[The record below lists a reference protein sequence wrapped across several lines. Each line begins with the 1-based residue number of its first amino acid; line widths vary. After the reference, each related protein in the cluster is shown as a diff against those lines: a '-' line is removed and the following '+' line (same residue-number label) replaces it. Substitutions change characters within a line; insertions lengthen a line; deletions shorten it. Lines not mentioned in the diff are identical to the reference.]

1 MRGMTKS
8 HIFQHFFNVF
18 FIKRYVYTA
27 QAYNY
32 KEEIMTKIKSLFMTL
47 LLTLGVS
54 SAIAGSH
61 GSTLDIVK
69 ERGFLKCGSNTG
81 LAGFGLPND
90 DGVWEGIDVDVCRAV
105 AAAVFGDASKVEYV
119 PTSKVRFTVLQ
130 SGEVDMLSRN
140 TTWTLQRDVELGL
153 EFVGVNYY
161 DGQGF
166 MVPASLG
173 VSSATELDG
182 ASVCIQVGTTTEMNL
197 ADFFSANGM
206 SYEAVPVETN
216 SEADAAYTAGRCDVY
231 TTDASGLYASRAGYP
246 DPSAHVVLPEIVSK
260 EPLGPSVRH
269 GDSAWADIVR
279 WSLNAMIIGEE
290 LGITSANVDEMKSSK
305 NPEVLRL
312 LGVNQVGDTG
322 AGYGQ
327 WLNLS
332 DDWAYNIIQQVGNYS
347 ESFEKHI
354 GPNTPINI
362 QRGLNALYKHG
373 GILYAPPFR

>member
-1 MRGMTKS
+1 
-8 HIFQHFFNVF
+8 
-18 FIKRYVYTA
+18 
-27 QAYNY
+27 
-32 KEEIMTKIKSLFMTL
+32 MTKIKSLFIAL
-47 LLTLGVS
+47 ILSLGVS
-54 SAIAGSH
+54 SAFADGH
-61 GSTLDIVK
+61 GSTLDVVK
-69 ERGFLKCGSNTG
+69 ERGVLKCGSNTG

-90 DGVWEGIDVDVCRAV
+90 AGVWEGIDVDVCRAV

-119 PTSKVRFTVLQ
+119 PTTSKVRFTVLQ

-197 ADFFSANGM
+197 ADYFSANGM

-290 LGITSANVDEMKSSK
+290 KGITSANVDEMKNSK
-305 NPEVLRL
+305 DPEVLRL

-332 DDWAYNIIQQVGNYS
+332 DDWAYNILQQVGNYS
-347 ESFEKHI
+347 ESFERHI

-362 QRGLNALYKHG
+362 QRGLNALYKDG

>member
-1 MRGMTKS
+1 
-8 HIFQHFFNVF
+8 
-18 FIKRYVYTA
+18 
-27 QAYNY
+27 
-32 KEEIMTKIKSLFMTL
+32 MTKIKSLFIAL
-47 LLTLGVS
+47 ILSLGVS
-54 SAIAGSH
+54 SAFADGH
-61 GSTLDIVK
+61 GSTLDVVK
-69 ERGFLKCGSNTG
+69 ERGVLKCGSNTG

-90 DGVWEGIDVDVCRAV
+90 AGVWEGIDVDVCRAV

-119 PTSKVRFTVLQ
+119 PTTSKVRFTVLQ

-197 ADFFSANGM
+197 ADYFSANGM

-290 LGITSANVDEMKSSK
+290 KGITSANVDEMKSSK
-305 NPEVLRL
+305 DPEVLRL
-312 LGVNQVGDTG
+312 LGVAQVGDTG

-327 WLNLS
+327 WLGLS
-332 DDWAYNIIQQVGNYS
+332 DDWAYNILQQVGNYS

-362 QRGLNALYKHG
+362 QRGLNALYKDG

>member
-1 MRGMTKS
+1 
-8 HIFQHFFNVF
+8 
-18 FIKRYVYTA
+18 
-27 QAYNY
+27 
-32 KEEIMTKIKSLFMTL
+32 MTKIKSLFMTL

-90 DGVWEGIDVDVCRAV
+90 AGVWEGIDVDVCRAV
-105 AAAVFGDASKVEYV
+105 AAAVFGDATKVEYI
-119 PTSKVRFTVLQ
+119 PTTSKVRFTVLQ

-166 MVPASLG
+166 MVRKDLG

-197 ADFFSANGM
+197 ADYFAGNSM

-246 DPSAHVVLPEIVSK
+246 DPSAHVVMPEIISK
-260 EPLGPSVRH
+260 EPLGPAVRH
-269 GDSAWADIVR
+269 GDGAWADIVR

-362 QRGLNALYKHG
+362 QRGLNALYKNG

>member
-1 MRGMTKS
+1 
-8 HIFQHFFNVF
+8 
-18 FIKRYVYTA
+18 
-27 QAYNY
+27 
-32 KEEIMTKIKSLFMTL
+32 MTKIKSLFMTL

-61 GSTLDIVK
+61 GSTLDLVK
-69 ERGFLKCGSNTG
+69 DRGLLKCGSNTG

-105 AAAVFGDASKVEYV
+105 AAAIFGDASKVEYV
-119 PTSKVRFTVLQ
+119 PTTSKNRFTVLQ
-130 SGEVDMLSRN
+130 SGEIDMLSRN

-246 DPSAHVVLPEIVSK
+246 DPSAHIVLPEIVSK

-269 GDSAWADIVR
+269 GDGAWADIVR

-312 LGVNQVGDTG
+312 LGVNTVRDTG

-347 ESFEKHI
+347 ESFERHI

-362 QRGLNALYKHG
+362 QRGLNALYKDG

>member
-1 MRGMTKS
+1 
-8 HIFQHFFNVF
+8 
-18 FIKRYVYTA
+18 
-27 QAYNY
+27 
-32 KEEIMTKIKSLFMTL
+32 MTKIKSLFISL

-61 GSTLDIVK
+61 GSTLDLVK
-69 ERGFLKCGSNTG
+69 DRGFLKCGSNTG

-119 PTSKVRFTVLQ
+119 PTTSKVRFTVLQ

-173 VSSATELDG
+173 VNSATELDG

-197 ADFFSANGM
+197 ADYFSANGM

-290 LGITSANVDEMKSSK
+290 KGITSANVDEMKNSK
-305 NPEVLRL
+305 DPEVLRL

-332 DDWAYNIIQQVGNYS
+332 DDWAYNILQQVGNYS
-347 ESFEKHI
+347 ESFERHI
-354 GPNTPINI
+354 GTNTPINI
-362 QRGLNALYKHG
+362 QRGLNALYKDG

>member
-1 MRGMTKS
+1 
-8 HIFQHFFNVF
+8 
-18 FIKRYVYTA
+18 
-27 QAYNY
+27 
-32 KEEIMTKIKSLFMTL
+32 MTL

-61 GSTLDIVK
+61 GSTLDLVK

-119 PTSKVRFTVLQ
+119 PTTSKVRFTVLQ

-166 MVPASLG
+166 MVRKDLG

-197 ADFFSANGM
+197 ADYFAGNSM

-246 DPSAHVVLPEIVSK
+246 DPSAHVVLPEIISK

-362 QRGLNALYKHG
+362 QRGLNALYKDG

>member
-1 MRGMTKS
+1 
-8 HIFQHFFNVF
+8 
-18 FIKRYVYTA
+18 
-27 QAYNY
+27 
-32 KEEIMTKIKSLFMTL
+32 MTKIKSLFMTL

-90 DGVWEGIDVDVCRAV
+90 AGVWEGIDVDVCRAV
-105 AAAVFGDASKVEYV
+105 AAAVFGDATKVEYI
-119 PTSKVRFTVLQ
+119 PTTSKVRFTVLQ

-166 MVPASLG
+166 MVPSALG

-197 ADFFSANGM
+197 ADYFSANGM

-216 SEADAAYTAGRCDVY
+216 SEADAAYIAGRCDVY

-246 DPSAHVVLPEIVSK
+246 DPSAHVVMPEIISK

-362 QRGLNALYKHG
+362 QRGLNALYKDG

>member
-1 MRGMTKS
+1 MT
-8 HIFQHFFNVF
+8 I
-18 FIKRYVYTA
+18 IKTLFA
-27 QAYNY
+27 
-32 KEEIMTKIKSLFMTL
+32 SLV
-47 LLTLGVS
+47 LTLGL
-54 SAIAGSH
+54 ATANAG
-61 GSTLDIVK
+61 TLDVVK
-69 ERGFLKCGSNTG
+69 DRGNLICGSNTG
-81 LAGFGLPND
+81 LAGFGNPD
-90 DGVWEGIDVDVCRAV
+90 DAGVWEGIDVDVCRAV

-119 PTSKVRFTVLQ
+119 PLTSKVRFTSLQ

-197 ADFFSANGM
+197 ADYFSANGM

-290 LGITSANVDEMKSSK
+290 KGITSANVDEMKNSK
-305 NPEVLRL
+305 DPEVLRL

-332 DDWAYNIIQQVGNYS
+332 DDWAYNILQQVGNYS
-347 ESFEKHI
+347 ESFERHI

-362 QRGLNALYKHG
+362 QRGLNALYKDG

>member
-1 MRGMTKS
+1 
-8 HIFQHFFNVF
+8 
-18 FIKRYVYTA
+18 
-27 QAYNY
+27 
-32 KEEIMTKIKSLFMTL
+32 MTKIKSLFIAL
-47 LLTLGVS
+47 ILSLGVS
-54 SAIAGSH
+54 SAFADGH
-61 GSTLDIVK
+61 GSTLDVVK

-90 DGVWEGIDVDVCRAV
+90 AGVWEGIDVDVCRAV

-119 PTSKVRFTVLQ
+119 PTTSKVRFTVLQ

-173 VSSATELDG
+173 VNSATELDG

-197 ADFFSANGM
+197 ADYFSANGM

-290 LGITSANVDEMKSSK
+290 KGITSANVDEMKNSK
-305 NPEVLRL
+305 DPEVLRL

-332 DDWAYNIIQQVGNYS
+332 DDWAYNILQQVGNYS
-347 ESFEKHI
+347 ESFERHI

-362 QRGLNALYKHG
+362 QRGLNALYKDG

>member
-1 MRGMTKS
+1 
-8 HIFQHFFNVF
+8 
-18 FIKRYVYTA
+18 
-27 QAYNY
+27 
-32 KEEIMTKIKSLFMTL
+32 MTKIKSLFMTL

-90 DGVWEGIDVDVCRAV
+90 AGVWEGIDVDVCRAV
-105 AAAVFGDASKVEYV
+105 AAAVFGDATKVEYI
-119 PTSKVRFTVLQ
+119 PTTSKVRFTVLQ

-166 MVPASLG
+166 MVRKDLG

-197 ADFFSANGM
+197 ADYFAGNSM

-246 DPSAHVVLPEIVSK
+246 DPSAHVVMPEIISK

-312 LGVNQVGDTG
+312 LGVNTVRDTG

-347 ESFEKHI
+347 ESFERHI

-362 QRGLNALYKHG
+362 QRGLNALYKNG

>member
-1 MRGMTKS
+1 
-8 HIFQHFFNVF
+8 
-18 FIKRYVYTA
+18 
-27 QAYNY
+27 
-32 KEEIMTKIKSLFMTL
+32 MTKIKSLFISL

-61 GSTLDIVK
+61 GSTLDLVK
-69 ERGFLKCGSNTG
+69 DRGFLKCGSNTG

-119 PTSKVRFTVLQ
+119 PTTSKVRFTVLQ

-173 VSSATELDG
+173 VSSASELDG

-197 ADFFSANGM
+197 ADYFSANGM

-290 LGITSANVDEMKSSK
+290 KGITSANVDEMKSSK
-305 NPEVLRL
+305 DPEVLRL
-312 LGVNQVGDTG
+312 LGVAQVGDTG

-327 WLNLS
+327 WLGLS
-332 DDWAYNIIQQVGNYS
+332 DDWAYNILQQVGNYS

-362 QRGLNALYKHG
+362 QRGLNALYKDG

>member
-1 MRGMTKS
+1 
-8 HIFQHFFNVF
+8 
-18 FIKRYVYTA
+18 
-27 QAYNY
+27 
-32 KEEIMTKIKSLFMTL
+32 MTKIKSLFIAL
-47 LLTLGVS
+47 ILSLGVS
-54 SAIAGSH
+54 SAFADGH
-61 GSTLDIVK
+61 GSTLDVVK

-81 LAGFGLPND
+81 LAGFGNPND
-90 DGVWEGIDVDVCRAV
+90 AGVWEGIDVDVCRAV
-105 AAAVFGDASKVEYV
+105 AAAVFGDASKVEYI
-119 PTSKVRFTVLQ
+119 PTTSKVRFTVLQ

-166 MVPASLG
+166 MVPSALG

-197 ADFFSANGM
+197 ADYFSANGM

-216 SEADAAYTAGRCDVY
+216 SEADAAYIAGRCDVY

-246 DPSAHVVLPEIVSK
+246 DPSAHVVMPEIISK

-362 QRGLNALYKHG
+362 QRGLNALYKDG

>member
-1 MRGMTKS
+1 
-8 HIFQHFFNVF
+8 
-18 FIKRYVYTA
+18 
-27 QAYNY
+27 
-32 KEEIMTKIKSLFMTL
+32 MTKIKSLFISL

-61 GSTLDIVK
+61 GSTLDLVK
-69 ERGFLKCGSNTG
+69 DRGFLKCGSNTG

-119 PTSKVRFTVLQ
+119 PTTSKVRFTVLQ

-173 VSSATELDG
+173 VNSATELDG

-197 ADFFSANGM
+197 ADYFSANGM

-290 LGITSANVDEMKSSK
+290 KGITSANVDEMKNSK
-305 NPEVLRL
+305 DPEVLRL

-332 DDWAYNIIQQVGNYS
+332 DDWAYNILQQVGNYS
-347 ESFEKHI
+347 ESFERHI

-362 QRGLNALYKHG
+362 QRGLNALYKDG

>member
-1 MRGMTKS
+1 
-8 HIFQHFFNVF
+8 
-18 FIKRYVYTA
+18 
-27 QAYNY
+27 
-32 KEEIMTKIKSLFMTL
+32 MTKIKSLFIAL
-47 LLTLGVS
+47 ILSLGVS
-54 SAIAGSH
+54 SAFADGH
-61 GSTLDIVK
+61 GSTLDVVK

-119 PTSKVRFTVLQ
+119 PTTSKVRFTVLQ

-153 EFVGVNYY
+153 EFIGVNYY

-166 MVPASLG
+166 MVPTALG

-182 ASVCIQVGTTTEMNL
+182 ASVCIQLGTTTEMNL
-197 ADFFSANGM
+197 ADYFSANGM

-216 SEADAAYTAGRCDVY
+216 SEADAAYIAGRCDVY

-246 DPSAHVVLPEIVSK
+246 DPSAHIVMPEIISK
-260 EPLGPSVRH
+260 EPLGPAVRH

-362 QRGLNALYKHG
+362 QRGLNALYKNG

>member
-1 MRGMTKS
+1 MTKS
-8 HIFQHFFNVF
+8 HDLYGLFNVLYHE
-18 FIKRYVYTA
+18 RYVYTTC
-27 QAYNY
+27 AYNY
-32 KEEIMTKIKSLFMTL
+32 KEEIMTKIKSLFITL

-61 GSTLDIVK
+61 GSTLDLVK
-69 ERGFLKCGSNTG
+69 ERGKLMCGSNTG
-81 LAGFGLPND
+81 LAGFGAPND
-90 DGVWEGIDVDVCRAV
+90 AGVWEGIDVDVCRAV

-119 PTSKVRFTVLQ
+119 PTTSKVRFTVLQ
-130 SGEVDMLSRN
+130 SGEIDMLSRN
-140 TTWTLQRDVELGL
+140 TTWTLSRDVDLGL

-173 VSSATELDG
+173 VTSAMDLDG

-197 ADFFSANGM
+197 ADFFKANGM
-206 SYEAVPVETN
+206 SYESVPVETN

-260 EPLGPSVRH
+260 EPLGPAVRH
-269 GDSAWADIVR
+269 GDSEWADIAR

-290 LGITSANVDEMKSSK
+290 LGITSGNVDEMMTSN

-312 LGVNQVGDTG
+312 LG
-322 AGYGQ
+322 AEPGYGAM
-327 WLNLS
+327 LGLS
-332 DDWAYNIIQQVGNYS
+332 DDWAYNILSQVGNYS

-362 QRGLNALYKHG
+362 QRGLNALYSDG

>member
-1 MRGMTKS
+1 
-8 HIFQHFFNVF
+8 
-18 FIKRYVYTA
+18 
-27 QAYNY
+27 
-32 KEEIMTKIKSLFMTL
+32 MTKIKSLFISL
-47 LLTLGVS
+47 ILSLGVS
-54 SAIAGSH
+54 SAFADGH
-61 GSTLDIVK
+61 GSTLDVVK
-69 ERGFLKCGSNTG
+69 ERGVLKCGSNTG

-90 DGVWEGIDVDVCRAV
+90 AGVWEGIDVDVCRAV

-119 PTSKVRFTVLQ
+119 PTTSKVRFTVLQ

-197 ADFFSANGM
+197 ADYFSANGM

-290 LGITSANVDEMKSSK
+290 KGITSANVDEMKNSK
-305 NPEVLRL
+305 DPEVLRL

-332 DDWAYNIIQQVGNYS
+332 DDWAYNILQQVGNYS
-347 ESFEKHI
+347 ESFERHI

-362 QRGLNALYKHG
+362 QRGLNALYKDG

>member
-1 MRGMTKS
+1 
-8 HIFQHFFNVF
+8 
-18 FIKRYVYTA
+18 
-27 QAYNY
+27 
-32 KEEIMTKIKSLFMTL
+32 MTKIKSLFVSL

-61 GSTLDIVK
+61 GSTLDLVK
-69 ERGFLKCGSNTG
+69 DRGFLKCGSNTG

-119 PTSKVRFTVLQ
+119 PTTSKVRFTVLQ

-173 VSSATELDG
+173 VSSASELDG

-290 LGITSANVDEMKSSK
+290 KGITSANVDEMKNSK
-305 NPEVLRL
+305 DPEVLRL

-332 DDWAYNIIQQVGNYS
+332 DDWAYNILQQVGNYS
-347 ESFEKHI
+347 ESFERHI

-362 QRGLNALYKHG
+362 QRGLNALYKDG

>member
-1 MRGMTKS
+1 
-8 HIFQHFFNVF
+8 
-18 FIKRYVYTA
+18 
-27 QAYNY
+27 
-32 KEEIMTKIKSLFMTL
+32 MTKIKSLFVSL

-61 GSTLDIVK
+61 GSTLDLVK
-69 ERGFLKCGSNTG
+69 DRGFLKCGSNTG

-119 PTSKVRFTVLQ
+119 PTTSKVRFTVLQ

-153 EFVGVNYY
+153 EFDGVNYY

-173 VSSATELDG
+173 VSSASELDG

-290 LGITSANVDEMKSSK
+290 KGITSANVDEMKNSK
-305 NPEVLRL
+305 DPEVLRL

-332 DDWAYNIIQQVGNYS
+332 DDWAYNILQQVGNYS
-347 ESFEKHI
+347 ESFERHI

-362 QRGLNALYKHG
+362 QRGLNALYKDG

>member
-1 MRGMTKS
+1 
-8 HIFQHFFNVF
+8 
-18 FIKRYVYTA
+18 
-27 QAYNY
+27 
-32 KEEIMTKIKSLFMTL
+32 MTKIKSLFIAL
-47 LLTLGVS
+47 ILSLGVS
-54 SAIAGSH
+54 SAFADGH
-61 GSTLDIVK
+61 GSTLDVVK

-90 DGVWEGIDVDVCRAV
+90 AGVWEGIDVDVCRAV

-119 PTSKVRFTVLQ
+119 PTTSKVRFTVLQ

-166 MVPASLG
+166 MVRKDLG

-197 ADFFSANGM
+197 ADYFAGNSM

-246 DPSAHVVLPEIVSK
+246 DPSAHVVLPEIISK

-362 QRGLNALYKHG
+362 QRGLNALYKDG

>member
-1 MRGMTKS
+1 
-8 HIFQHFFNVF
+8 
-18 FIKRYVYTA
+18 
-27 QAYNY
+27 
-32 KEEIMTKIKSLFMTL
+32 MTKIKSLFMAL
-47 LLTLGVS
+47 ILSLGVS
-54 SAIAGSH
+54 SAFADGH
-61 GSTLDIVK
+61 GSTLDVVK

-90 DGVWEGIDVDVCRAV
+90 AGVWEGIDVDVCRAV

-119 PTSKVRFTVLQ
+119 PTTSKVRFTVLQ

-290 LGITSANVDEMKSSK
+290 KGITSANVDEMKNS
-305 NPEVLRL
+305 NDPEVLRL

-332 DDWAYNIIQQVGNYS
+332 DDWAYNILQQVGNYS
-347 ESFEKHI
+347 ESFERHI

-362 QRGLNALYKHG
+362 QRGLNALYKDG

>member
-1 MRGMTKS
+1 
-8 HIFQHFFNVF
+8 
-18 FIKRYVYTA
+18 
-27 QAYNY
+27 
-32 KEEIMTKIKSLFMTL
+32 MTKIKSLFIAL
-47 LLTLGVS
+47 ILSLGVS
-54 SAIAGSH
+54 SAFADGH
-61 GSTLDIVK
+61 GSTLDVVK

-81 LAGFGLPND
+81 LAGFGNPND
-90 DGVWEGIDVDVCRAV
+90 AGVWEGIDVDVCRAV
-105 AAAVFGDASKVEYV
+105 AAAVFGDASKVEYI
-119 PTSKVRFTVLQ
+119 PTTSKVRFTVLQ

-173 VSSATELDG
+173 VNSATELDG

-197 ADFFSANGM
+197 ADYFSANGM

-290 LGITSANVDEMKSSK
+290 KGITSANVDEMKNSK
-305 NPEVLRL
+305 DPEVLRL

-332 DDWAYNIIQQVGNYS
+332 DDWAYNILQQVGNYS
-347 ESFEKHI
+347 ESFERHI

-362 QRGLNALYKHG
+362 QRGLNALYKDG

>member
-1 MRGMTKS
+1 
-8 HIFQHFFNVF
+8 
-18 FIKRYVYTA
+18 
-27 QAYNY
+27 
-32 KEEIMTKIKSLFMTL
+32 MTKIKSLFIAL
-47 LLTLGVS
+47 ILSLSVS
-54 SAIAGSH
+54 SAFADGH
-61 GSTLDIVK
+61 GSTLDVVK
-69 ERGFLKCGSNTG
+69 ERGVLKCGSNTG

-90 DGVWEGIDVDVCRAV
+90 AGVWEGIDVDVCRAV
-105 AAAVFGDASKVEYV
+105 AAAVFGDASKVEFV
-119 PTSKVRFTVLQ
+119 PTTSKVRFTVLQ

-166 MVPASLG
+166 MVRKDLG

-197 ADFFSANGM
+197 ADYFSANGM

-290 LGITSANVDEMKSSK
+290 LGITSANVDEMKSSP

-362 QRGLNALYKHG
+362 QRGLNALYKNG